1 MPDINEFFNSNT
13 KENISEDIQVVN
25 SPKPCSKCEENS
37 SSYIWNKSLFT
48 ITWKCKNGHDN
59 EIKVNL

>member
-13 KENISEDIQVVN
+13 KAIISEDIQIVN

-37 SSYIWNKSLFT
+37 SSYTWNKSLFT
-48 ITWKCKNGHDN
+48 MTWICKNGHDN
-59 EIKVNL
+59 QVKVNL

>member
-13 KENISEDIQVVN
+13 KAIISEDIQIVN

-37 SSYIWNKSLFT
+37 SSYAWNKSLFT
-48 ITWKCKNGHDN
+48 MTWKCKNGHDN
-59 EIKVNL
+59 QVKVNL